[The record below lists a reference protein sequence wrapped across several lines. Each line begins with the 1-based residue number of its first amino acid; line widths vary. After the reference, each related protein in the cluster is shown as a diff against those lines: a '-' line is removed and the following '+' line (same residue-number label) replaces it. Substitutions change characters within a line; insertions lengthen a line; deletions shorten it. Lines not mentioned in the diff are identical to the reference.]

1 MAALELELNLPDSLA
16 REAEAEGLL
25 TPEAIA
31 SLLSEELR
39 RRRVDHLFTTADRLS
54 DSASSLLNEEE
65 IEAEIMASRQ
75 ERRAPHAS
83 RG

>member
-39 RRRVDHLFTTADRLS
+39 RRRVDHLFTTADRLA

>member
-1 MAALELELNLPDSLA
+1 MAAFELELNLPESLA

-39 RRRVDHLFTTADRLS
+39 RRRVDHLFISADRLA
-54 DSASSLLNEEE
+54 DSASSPLSEEE
-65 IEAEIMASRQ
+65 IEAEIMAARQ
-75 ERRAPHAS
+75 ERRAPNAS